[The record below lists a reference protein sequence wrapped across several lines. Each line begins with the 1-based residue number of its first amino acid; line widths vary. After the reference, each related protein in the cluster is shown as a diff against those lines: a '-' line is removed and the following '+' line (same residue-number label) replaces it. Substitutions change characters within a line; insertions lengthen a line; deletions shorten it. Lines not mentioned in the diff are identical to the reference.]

1 MFVYYKCYIMIK
13 LTLLKEIDVNKT
25 SESKE
30 CDICHYCYFA
40 YKGFQFQSNVCSKC
54 NDLVMISMN
63 LSDIAIFKIKGAVL
77 LAELA
82 KVRA

>member
-1 MFVYYKCYIMIK
+1 MIK

-63 LSDIAIFKIKGAVL
+63 LSDIAIFNIKGAVL